1 MAFVKGKSGNTKGR
15 PAGSENR
22 SNKAIRD
29 ALRAFITLNMDQLQ
43 KDWKSLEPYQRMTLF
58 ERLIKH
64 VLPAPLQPL
73 ERLSEEEF
81 NELIKDLKD
90 GNYE

>member
-43 KDWKSLEPYQRMTLF
+43 KDFDALDAWQRMTLF

-64 VLPAPLQPL
+64 VLPAPLHPL
-73 ERLSEEEF
+73 DRLTDDEMK
-81 NELIKDLKD
+81 ELINDLRSGK
-90 GNYE
+90 YE